1 MQRLLERAPPARRI
15 ASCARSYVCFGP
27 IIPVGFAR
35 ERLGACL
42 KIASYEQ
49 GGRAHLAQ
57 GLLARNKRRSERSSR
72 CAARAAL
79 NLTGAEDAAATRA
92 RNHSP
97 TGTAQHSGPVLILW
111 ACLRQGQYR
120 PHKRKR
126 PEPVGAFLIT
136 ARAPYLP
143 SQRLSTRVAL
153 VPPKPKL
160 LLMTVSIL
168 AFSSVLRRIGRSATS
183 GSSSSM
189 LAEPAM
195 KLFSIISRQ

>member
-1 MQRLLERAPPARRI
+1 MYGTGYAGDRRQASSHRDRVRADRCLPQGMQRLLERAPPARRI

-79 NLTGAEDAAATRA
+79 DLTGAEDAPATLA
-92 RNHSP
+92 RNHRISHRDI
-97 TGTAQHSGPVLILW
+97 TGLEGCAL
-111 ACLRQGQYR
+111 
-120 PHKRKR
+120 
-126 PEPVGAFLIT
+126 PVGAASAAKRPAQATTSVCPHTF
-136 ARAPYLP
+136 
-143 SQRLSTRVAL
+143 QRQTCR
-153 VPPKPKL
+153 
-160 LLMTVSIL
+160 
-168 AFSSVLRRIGRSATS
+168 
-183 GSSSSM
+183 
-189 LAEPAM
+189 
-195 KLFSIISRQ
+195 